1 MNAVIKQEISN
12 MTIEEKILLVEDLW
26 DTIAASQEDIPLT
39 ASQISELEQR
49 EQDYHKNPDSAKSWE
64 SFKSDLD
71 A

>member
-26 DTIAASQEDIPLT
+26 DTIAASNEDLPLT
-39 ASQISELEQR
+39 ASQINELEKR
-49 EQDYHKNPDSAKSWE
+49 EHNYRKNPDSAKSWE
-64 SFKSDLD
+64 SFKSELE